1 MNKQIESIL
10 ERLNQRD
17 CLQSLSPAADW
28 DPTLKTQIEALEWK
42 GRHAETRIIALM
54 AGLHLRNDSLDTSHS
69 YAQQIEY
76 DATGAYWHGI
86 MHRME
91 GDYSNSKYW
100 FHQAGQHPAMHSI
113 KKRVAASLQAKWN
126 LDKVPSGRARDILQ
140 TFMENAAWNASQF
153 VDLIAWQESQ
163 ISSEATG
170 PILERIQQIEITE
183 LFDYTLTA
191 AFSS

>member
-1 MNKQIESIL
+1 LIKQIESIL

-17 CLQSLSPAADW
+17 CLQSLSPTADW
-28 DPTLKTQIEALEWK
+28 DPTLKAQIEALDWK
-42 GRHAETRIIALM
+42 GRHSETRIIALIT
-54 AGLHLRNDSLDTSHS
+54 GLHLRNDSLDTSHS

-91 GDYSNSKYW
+91 GGYPNSKNW
-100 FHQAGQHPAMHSI
+100 FDKVGQHPAMSSI
-113 KKRVAASLQAKWN
+113 KKRVAALLQAEGN
-126 LDKVPSGRARDILQ
+126 LEKVPAGRARDILQ
-140 TFMENAAWNASQF
+140 TFMENEAWNTSQF

-163 ISSEATG
+163 VSSEATR
-170 PILERIQQIEITE
+170 PILEQIQQIEITE